1 MYVTSIHN
9 KREIEVSEDDFQPM
23 TIPQMFHET
32 VSRNPNNL
40 CISWK
45 STNESDIYHNLSSSA
60 YNSKWMSMTYSQT
73 EREIYRL
80 GGAFLNNGLESKD
93 VVIVMGY
100 NSPQWFLS
108 FHGVIQA
115 GGVVAGCYSTNEE
128 ETCLY
133 QAKNSKAKFVVV
145 ENWSHGKKF
154 LNALEDEESNLSKI
168 IVWSDTSN
176 MIDHENVISFR
187 DFIDSAPKNSRELVS
202 DMEQKLD
209 PAECC
214 NLIYTSGTTG
224 NPKGVMLSHDN
235 MTWDVKRFLG
245 NVEEHNDYVMGSEQ
259 VLISYLPLSHIAAQM
274 LDFMVA
280 CATGGSLY
288 FATPDALKG
297 GLLPLLQEIRPT
309 FLFGVPRV
317 WEKIM
322 DGMKAKGANNRF
334 IKRAIIEQA
343 KSVALKR
350 NIALANSGGMTAG
363 FRSKLGLYKLFNKLV
378 YSKVKGVL
386 GLDRCELFGSGA
398 APISENVLS
407 YFWSLDIP
415 IVEGFGMSETTGI
428 STMCVFPEKVRLGT
442 VGFGICDDMIKISEN
457 EEILLKGRHI
467 MMGYLDNE
475 EKTKETFDE
484 EGYLRTGDMGSL
496 EDSPDGE
503 LKLLKI
509 TGRIK
514 ELVITA
520 GGENVA
526 PVPIENKIKYACPLI
541 SNVMLIGDQK
551 KFLSVLVTL
560 RVTINPDTL
569 VPSKE
574 IDPSCRE
581 LLNKNSVDSM
591 NLDDVRENDSVR
603 QLIQEAINEYNNN
616 AVSNAQKVQKFVI
629 LDTDFSVPGGE
640 LTETQKL
647 RRKIVVQKYNE
658 NIENM
663 YKEKTSV
670 EV

>member
-1 MYVTSIHN
+1 MFTTDIKS
-9 KREIEVSEDDFQPM
+9 KRDIKVDDGDFQPI
-23 TIPQMFHET
+23 TVPEMFHKT
-32 VSRNPNNL
+32 VSNNKNNI

-45 STNESDIYHNLSSSA
+45 STNDANLYHNLSNSVN
-60 YNSKWMSMTYSQT
+60 NSKWVSMTYSQT
-73 EREIYRL
+73 EEEIYKF
-80 GGAFLNNGLESKD
+80 GGACLNNGLQSKD
-93 VVIVMGY
+93 VVVVMGY
-100 NSPQWFLS
+100 NSPQWFLA
-108 FHGVIQA
+108 FHGTIQA

-133 QAKNSKAKFVVV
+133 LSENSNAKFVVV
-145 ENWSHGKKF
+145 ENWKHGQKF
-154 LNALEDEESNLSKI
+154 LKALNDENSNLSKI

-176 MIDHENVISFR
+176 MIDHENVISFTE
-187 DFIDSAPKNSRELVS
+187 FINSSPKNSKELVTKVEKELEPS
-202 DMEQKLD
+202 
-209 PAECC
+209 ECC

-235 MTWDVKRFLG
+235 MTWDIRTFLK
-245 NVEEHNDYVMGSEQ
+245 NVEEKNNYIMGNEQ

-297 GLLPLLQEIRPT
+297 GLLPLLQQIRPT

-322 DGMKAKGANNRF
+322 DGMKAKGVNNS
-334 IKRAIIEQA
+334 IVKRKIVDMA
-343 KSVALKR
+343 KWVALNR
-350 NIALANSGGMTAG
+350 NTNLETSGGNYNG
-363 FRSKLGLYKLFNKLV
+363 IHSKLGLYSLFNKLV
-378 YSKVKGVL
+378 YSKVKTVL
-386 GLDRCELFGSGA
+386 GLDRCRLFGSGA

-415 IVEGFGMSETTGI
+415 VVEGFGMSETTGI
-428 STMCVFPEKVRLGT
+428 STMCLFPQKVRLGT
-442 VGFGICDDMIKISEN
+442 VGFGICNNMIKISEDQ
-457 EEILLKGRHI
+457 EILLRGRHI
-467 MMGYLDNE
+467 MMGYLNNE

-484 EGYLRTGDMGSL
+484 EGYLKTGDMGSL
-496 EDSPDGE
+496 EKSPDGKDE
-503 LKLLKI
+503 LLRI

-526 PVPIENKIKYACPLI
+526 PVPIEDKIKYACPLI

-560 RVTINPDTL
+560 RVIINTDTL
-569 VPSKE
+569 IPSKD
-574 IDPSCRE
+574 IDPTCQQ
-581 LLNKNSVDSM
+581 LLTKLGINSM
-591 NLDDVRENDSVR
+591 NLDEVMEEENVKKI
-603 QLIQEAINEYNNN
+603 IQNAIDTYNNV
-616 AVSNAQKVQKFVI
+616 AVSNAQRVQKFVI

-640 LTETQKL
+640 LTESQKL
-647 RRKIVVQKYNE
+647 RRRIVIQKYKQQ
-658 NIENM
+658 IDSM
-663 YKEKTSV
+663 YPQKSNQV
-670 EV
+670 